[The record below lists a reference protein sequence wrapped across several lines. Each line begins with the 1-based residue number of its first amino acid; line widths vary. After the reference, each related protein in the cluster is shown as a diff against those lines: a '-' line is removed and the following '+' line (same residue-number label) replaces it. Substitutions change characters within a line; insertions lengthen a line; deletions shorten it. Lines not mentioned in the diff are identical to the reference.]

1 MYFSPPQTI
10 RPGDLLYGRKVTSL
24 ASGFV
29 IRGCCI
35 VGRVPFYIF
44 DLNLKVCPANSVRSL
59 LSNQLLLQ
67 ILSSEHLERP
77 ASSYLGVLLCEIELV
92 DKYNRII
99 CKVLKEVHDYPEFVR
114 NFQSGKLN
122 SYKDYFDRS
131 EDFKNP
137 YCAELLYQDL
147 GLDPDEHYTN
157 MASAR
162 GRYPP
167 QEYADD
173 IRQKQASKLAFR

>member
-1 MYFSPPQTI
+1 M
-10 RPGDLLYGRKVTSL
+10 
-24 ASGFV
+24 
-29 IRGCCI
+29 
-35 VGRVPFYIF
+35 
-44 DLNLKVCPANSVRSL
+44 
-59 LSNQLLLQ
+59 
-67 ILSSEHLERP
+67 
-77 ASSYLGVLLCEIELV
+77 

-99 CKVLKEVHDYPEFVR
+99 CKVLKEVRDYPEFFKEF
-114 NFQSGKLN
+114 NSGKLT

-137 YCAELLYQDL
+137 YCADLLYQDL
-147 GLDPDEHYTN
+147 GLDPNEHYTN
-157 MASAR
+157 MANAR